1 TPMQSSFGVI
11 LLSIVQGQPRIL
23 SLREMLQLFLD
34 HRKEVVTRRT
44 VFELRKAEER
54 AHILEGLKIAVENI
68 DEVVALIKKSK
79 TPPEAKQALM
89 ERFGLSEVQSQ
100 AILDLRL
107 QRLTGLE
114 RDKIIQEF
122 QDIQDLIRRLKE
134 ILASEK
140 LVYKIVADELNE
152 IREKYGDARRTEII
166 ATAQDIS
173 IEDLIQEE
181 DMVIT
186 VSHNGYIKRNPI
198 SLYRAQRRGGR
209 GKTGMVTRDEDFV
222 EDLFVASTHS
232 YVLVFSSK
240 GKVYWLKVHEI
251 PQAGRATKGKAIVNL
266 LNLAQDESVAAILPV
281 REFKEGCGV
290 VMCTRNGTV
299 KKTDLMAFSNPRA
312 GGIIALGIDEGD
324 ELIEASLSEGNKDIF
339 IGTAEGMT
347 IRFAG
352 DEVREMGRTAYG
364 VRGIKLEEGDHV
376 VGMIVV
382 NEGAAILTVSANG
395 LGKRTPT
402 DEYRVQGR
410 GGVGIITMKVTEKT
424 GRVVTVKQVNDSDE
438 IMIITTTGK
447 IIRTPVNTISVI
459 GRNTQGVRLMNL
471 EPGEEVSAVAKLA
484 EAEGEDE
491 GDVQA

>member
-1 TPMQSSFGVI
+1 MSQS
-11 LLSIVQGQPRIL
+11 RIWL
-23 SLREMLQLFLD
+23 
-34 HRKEVVTRRT
+34 
-44 VFELRKAEER
+44 A
-54 AHILEGLKIAVENI
+54 IG
-68 DEVVALIKKSK
+68 VVAAVVVAGFYLGSGVLRTPTLPTGFASANGRIEATEIDIATK
-79 TPPEAKQALM
+79 TAG
-89 ERFGLSEVQSQ
+89 RV
-100 AILDLRL
+100 
-107 QRLTGLE
+107 
-114 RDKIIQEF
+114 
-122 QDIQDLIRRLKE
+122 KE
-134 ILASEK
+134 ILANEK
-140 LVYKIVADELNE
+140 LVYKIISDELTE
-152 IREKYGDARRTEII
+152 ILEKYGDARRTEII

-209 GKTGMVTRDEDFV
+209 GKTGMTTRDEDFV
-222 EDLFVASTHS
+222 EDLFIASTHS

-339 IGTAEGMT
+339 GTAEGMT

-352 DEVREMGRTAYG
+352 EEVREMGRTAYG
-364 VRGIKLEEGDHV
+364 VRGIKLEKDDHV

-395 LGKRTPT
+395 LGKRTST
-402 DEYRVQGR
+402 EEYRVQGR

-424 GRVVTVKQVNDSDE
+424 GRVVTVKQVNDTDE
-438 IMIITTTGK
+438 IMVITTTGK
-447 IIRTPVNTISVI
+447 IIRMPVNTISVI
-459 GRNTQGVRLMNL
+459 GRNTQGVRLINL
-471 EPGEEVSAVAKLA
+471 EPGEAVSAVAKLA
-484 EAEGEDE
+484 EAEGEGEDE
-491 GDVQA
+491 GDVAS